1 LGEDE
6 IKIMKIII
14 FVSGSIKQGL
24 DSPNPGESRWACNLA
39 KMLSLNGHEVDC
51 ICNSPWDPPSWG
63 SARVY
68 PNVTLSA
75 HIQKQK
81 EYDLA
86 LYIPWDHQNNNGHLF
101 PWESC
106 KTLPVK
112 AKWYVHNTFSW
123 GDSIATDHDCYNN
136 NHVLAYPYIQE
147 DHQFPK
153 DKQQNPFPTFPLPIP
168 IYHELA
174 SINIENRKN
183 ILWSTKDVF
192 HPDWGDLNH
201 HVPRIGFATLKA
213 IKRLSEKY
221 DFEVNFLSTRFFY
234 SQRSWIARDLGV
246 PALVNSISNA
256 YVHDLV
262 PQSQLFDIMRTSR
275 ITAIVSGLLGSF
287 GDSIA
292 MGSVPMCYSGHIY
305 REPAD
310 KHGLKLDTFN
320 ATEEEIYSCMERLY
334 CDDDFYSKVI
344 EDYRYEMRHYSYS
357 AAYEYFKAMV
367 NQLGIGDRL

>member
-1 LGEDE
+1 
-6 IKIMKIII
+6 MKIII

-24 DSPNPGESRWACNLA
+24 DSPTPGEGRWSAQLA
-39 KMLSLNGHEVDC
+39 KMLSMNGHEVDC

-63 SARVY
+63 NAKQY

-75 HIQKQK
+75 HIQKEKQ
-81 EYDLA
+81 YDLA

-147 DHQFPK
+147 NHQFPI
-153 DKQQNPFPTFPLPIP
+153 DKEKNPFRTYPLPIP
-168 IYHELA
+168 IYKDFA
-174 SINIENRKN
+174 PIDVENRKN

-192 HPDWGDLNH
+192 HPDWSDGVNH

-221 DFEVNFLSTRFFY
+221 SFEVNFLSTKYFY
-234 SQRSWIARDLGV
+234 SVNSFISKELGV
-246 PALVNSISNA
+246 PDLVNSIPNIRL
-256 YVHDLV
+256 HNLI
-262 PQSQLFDIMRTSR
+262 PQSQLFDIMKKSR
-275 ITAIVSGLLGSF
+275 ITTIVSGLLGSF
-287 GDSIA
+287 GESIA
-292 MGSVPMCYSGHIY
+292 MGSVPLCYKGHIY
-305 REPAD
+305 RDSAD
-310 KHGLKLDTFN
+310 KYGLKLDTFN
-320 ATEEEIYSCMERLY
+320 ATEDEIYDCVERLY
-334 CDDDFYSKVI
+334 CDDDLYLQVI
-344 EDYRYEMRHYSYS
+344 KDYRYEMRHYSYEAVYS
-357 AAYEYFKAMV
+357 YFKDMV
-367 NQLGIGDRL
+367 KDLGMGELV